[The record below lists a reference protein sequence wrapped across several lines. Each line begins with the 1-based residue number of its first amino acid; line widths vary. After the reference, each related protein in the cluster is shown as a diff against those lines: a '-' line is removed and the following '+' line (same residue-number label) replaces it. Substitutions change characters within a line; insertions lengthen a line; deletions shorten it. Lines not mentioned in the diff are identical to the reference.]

1 MQVGIV
7 GLPYVGKTT
16 VFNALTGAGAET
28 GGFSAKKS
36 ANVAAVKVPDER
48 VWLLGEKVFKS
59 PKITPA
65 TIEYLDF
72 VGISRGSVERG
83 ELDRALLGQLRDV
96 DEIVHV
102 VRAFRDESVPHVE
115 GSVDPVRDIESL
127 ELELILAD
135 AQVVENR
142 LSTLR
147 KEIQAKKDPALE
159 RERDLLERCREA
171 LENEVPLRELEFSP
185 EEERIS
191 RGFGFLTRKP
201 MLIVLNIGEDQL
213 EEAEEL
219 MGEIER
225 FTSRPGCAAIPIC
238 AKLEEEIAQL
248 EEDEAEEF
256 LREMGLGESA
266 LNRMIKASY
275 ELLDLIT
282 FFTGNERETRAWTA
296 RRGTT
301 AVKAAGMIHSDMER
315 GFIRAEV
322 INWRDLLECGS
333 YSKARQEGKLRIEG
347 KDYVVQ
353 DGDVLLI
360 RFNV

>member
-1 MQVGIV
+1 MQYVHYVVPGVLAIVLLLGIGIV
-7 GLPYVGKTT
+7 FLLWRKSRSAAKSMLAKADREVQRRLAQAELEAQRLESDAKIQVREKLLAARTEFERETREHRLELDSLGRR
-16 VFNALTGAGAET
+16 LTEQENKLREKNIEQGEREERLAEFERIL
-28 GGFSAKKS
+28 GIREAQV
-36 ANVAAVKVPDER
+36 AEAEAEVAAATEHAK
-48 VWLLGEKVFKS
+48 EK
-59 PKITPA
+59 
-65 TIEYLDF
+65 
-72 VGISRGSVERG
+72 
-83 ELDRALLGQLRDV
+83 
-96 DEIVHV
+96 
-102 VRAFRDESVPHVE
+102 
-115 GSVDPVRDIESL
+115 L
-127 ELELILAD
+127 EQIAGLTAE
-135 AQVVENR
+135 
-142 LSTLR
+142 
-147 KEIQAKKDPALE
+147 QAKQELMK
-159 RERDLLERCREA
+159 A